1 LKSREE
7 GHERRDSTGN
17 EPAFCRDNFSAKRIS
32 LHRRTPNALGGMPM
46 SSPVVY
52 VIDDDD
58 ACRKALGL
66 LLPAMGFAAQT
77 FRSAREFLE
86 QLPRSSM
93 GCVVADMRMPEM
105 SGVELVGRLR
115 EVDPH
120 LPVILVSG
128 ALGAASAD
136 KAAEFGAVAVLSK
149 PFDVGQLKES
159 LDIAF
164 ELLKDR
170 RSAPARHV
178 DA

>member
-1 LKSREE
+1 
-7 GHERRDSTGN
+7 
-17 EPAFCRDNFSAKRIS
+17 
-32 LHRRTPNALGGMPM
+32 
-46 SSPVVY
+46 
-52 VIDDDD
+52 
-58 ACRKALGL
+58 
-66 LLPAMGFAAQT
+66 
-77 FRSAREFLE
+77 
-86 QLPRSSM
+86 
-93 GCVVADMRMPEM
+93 MPEM